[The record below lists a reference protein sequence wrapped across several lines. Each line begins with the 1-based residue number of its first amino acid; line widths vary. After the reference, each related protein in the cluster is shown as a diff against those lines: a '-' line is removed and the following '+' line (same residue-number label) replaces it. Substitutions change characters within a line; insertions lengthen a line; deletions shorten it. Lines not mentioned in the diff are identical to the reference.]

1 VLNEQRSYTMTVR
14 VESRGAV
21 RVLTIERPE
30 RRNAFDGALTVA
42 LDAALNVF
50 EDDPTALAAVLTG
63 GPDFF
68 SAGTDIKSWAG
79 EPTERGGPYGIA
91 ARRLSKPVIAA
102 VEGVAAGG
110 GFEIALSTTMI
121 VASRTAHFSFPEVG
135 LGLIAECGGL
145 FRGPRALPLNIAREL
160 LLTGER
166 LPAQR
171 AYELGL
177 VNHLTEPGTALKE
190 ALRIAERIAGL
201 APIAVRETLRA
212 LETACAADDEIRWE
226 ETVVAKD
233 TARSSADSAEGVAAF
248 LAKRAP
254 QWTGR

>member
-1 VLNEQRSYTMTVR
+1 MTVR
-14 VESRGAV
+14 VESRDAI
-21 RVLTIERPE
+21 RILTIDRPE
-30 RRNAFDGALTVA
+30 RRNAFDGALTAA
-42 LDAALNVF
+42 LDAALNDF
-50 EDDPTALAAVLTG
+50 EDDPAALVAVLTG

-68 SAGTDIKSWAG
+68 SAGTDIRAWAG

-91 ARRLSKPVIAA
+91 ARCLSKPVIAA
-102 VEGVAAGG
+102 VEGGAAGG
-110 GFEIALSTTMI
+110 GFEIALSATMI

-145 FRGPRALPLNIAREL
+145 FRGPRALPLNVAREL

-171 AYELGL
+171 AHELGL
-177 VNHLTEPGTALKE
+177 VNRLTEPGDAVKE
-190 ALRIAERIAGL
+190 AVTLAERIAAL

-212 LETACAADDEIRWE
+212 VEAAYPADDDKRWS
-226 ETVVAKD
+226 ETSRAKD
-233 TARSSADSAEGVAAF
+233 AARTSADAAEGVAAF

-254 QWTGR
+254 RWTGA